1 DESMDRDSEVET
13 VLADEEWLDTSR
25 ENVYRRRSRRPNP
38 ASSARQLIEEFDE
51 EELFSTSGSLS
62 SLHEFS
68 DNDDSSSSSN
78 DDDGVDARSNG
89 ADSNNSAHSSASS
102 VNGRSHNGSIIRN
115 GASGLYKDNLGINA
129 GGHAVD
135 ATVSSSAAHTESE
148 IDVDGD
154 DGRGFRTLAAALKKE
169 KKKKAAGSAA
179 VGSSPYSSPSAWQSH
194 RVRKVIADDDDEDKD
209 DHEDDNG
216 DGYDDEGKS
225 DNENDDD
232 ADTED
237 IPGIKQRRKKSRLE
251 RGIMRR
257 HSSGMSARHSSS
269 SSNSRAIEQQQGT
282 RSAIDKSSSINDLA
296 GIEHRRRHS
305 EKRRKPRYEDPDYA
319 DSSGCPQLVYFAS
332 KGDSGSC
339 RKLLLRG
346 ATIDSTDSHGWT
358 ALHQACRHKH
368 IDVLELLLNPPTR
381 ARLHFDADV
390 DAETSSD
397 RSNAS
402 DPADSRLVRQLR
414 SPFPNVNKPT
424 LQSRLTPLHQA
435 VISDDIQIVRLLLD
449 NGAIT
454 SLVNSR
460 QLTPLD
466 TCSNERIAR
475 LLTDRAKMQRTIL
488 SRDKAGQTKLH
499 RACNSGDLELVNDLI
514 NQGADINMKDN
525 AGWTPLHEAALEGHN
540 SVVVALL
547 RHGADFAAKGFGGD
561 TPLHDA
567 CANGHY
573 DVVRSLLTVGADPH
587 LKNSKGVTP
596 EGMAREEDQEE
607 VAQLIEQYCRDGLK
621 ELLSSNLLSKTAA
634 SMQTK
639 ADDNNN
645 SKGKER
651 WSAILARQSS
661 IKPESTLKPESSG
674 VGRSVSS
681 ESVGLAES
689 DFVSSDHS
697 AFRSKQS
704 TRKGKAA
711 VIAGS
716 ALKERRSNSSQSQ
729 RQRPDSPVG
738 SSAAMSSQKRELV
751 ALRRLRE
758 EAEKPLV
765 NYYFSSNSSKLSRD
779 ERKLQKLMGTFERLE
794 RQRKPKERLHPMSPE
809 KTNDDSV
816 EHIEPSVIVHDADG
830 QENTRSPNFS
840 ADNGNNRADRS
851 ASEGDRPGSALQ
863 PGSISPSRQRGS
875 VSKKRLINEDEDK
888 DDEGNKDS
896 KEAIDSVHLMKQ
908 GSRKAGSK
916 RAKHFANNIGGRVI
930 EEDAKDASG
939 RRSEA
944 PSEGAGSKRKSLSSM
959 DSANAE
965 EISSTFVRSLTPTV
979 EIKSEYPVLAYAP
992 SGSRSQRPHQE
1003 DQGNEGIA
1011 AARRFTSVKAGS
1023 AAIRSQS
1030 SSSLKENR
1038 PSKHRLAGG
1047 LTIDETLSS
1056 AGSGSKVTRSLTPA
1070 SIAAQAIRYLPL
1082 YTIQLRC
1089 DPPTSKL
1096 DYFVVDLQIRLL
1108 LGMSV
1113 ETPSETKAR
1122 DANDKDNA
1130 ENGDDDDDND
1140 NDDEKSDINPLFEAY
1155 PHLCRQR
1162 ITEVQ
1167 KEHLW
1172 KPLAG
1177 MFVSNMQFIHG
1188 AASSSPHDDALSCA
1202 GHNNDAD
1209 KDLVDQ
1215 FTLHEKKRFVALSL
1229 YFVKL
1234 DEVVELIRKDYP
1246 QISQHGLP
1254 SISDFVVEKVSAPTK
1269 DQLKE
1274 GQVIVSPLY
1283 MSVDPYQR
1291 GRLSGTKDSYVDSY
1305 EKGEPITNFLVAKV
1319 IASANKDYKEGD
1331 LVLADNGKWQTQ
1343 YIADG
1348 SEIEKAPAREGISP
1362 KDYLGV
1368 LSMPAFTAYYGTII
1382 LGKPKAGET
1391 ILVSSAS
1398 GAVGQMVVQIAKAKG
1413 LRVVAV
1419 AGSDEKI
1426 EHVKQLGADV
1436 AFNYKKCGDYS
1447 SAIKKAA
1454 PNGIDIYFDNVGGEF
1469 LDAAIANTRNNA
1481 RIVICGQISEYN
1493 LSSPSEIHGIKSM
1506 RYILS
1511 RRVTMTGFI
1520 ILDHLHSSE
1529 HEKFYDEVSKL
1540 YKEGK
1545 IKYSFHE
1552 TSGFEN
1558 APQALLDLFSG
1569 KNVGKGIVKV

>member
-1 DESMDRDSEVET
+1 MDRDSEVET

-179 VGSSPYSSPSAWQSH
+179 
-194 RVRKVIADDDDEDKD
+194 
-209 DHEDDNG
+209 
-216 DGYDDEGKS
+216 
-225 DNENDDD
+225 
-232 ADTED
+232 
-237 IPGIKQRRKKSRLE
+237 
-251 RGIMRR
+251 
-257 HSSGMSARHSSS
+257 
-269 SSNSRAIEQQQGT
+269 
-282 RSAIDKSSSINDLA
+282 
-296 GIEHRRRHS
+296 
-305 EKRRKPRYEDPDYA
+305 
-319 DSSGCPQLVYFAS
+319 
-332 KGDSGSC
+332 
-339 RKLLLRG
+339 
-346 ATIDSTDSHGWT
+346 
-358 ALHQACRHKH
+358 H

-639 ADDNNN
+639 ADDDNN

-1246 QISQHGLP
+1246 QISQQLITITLDLSGIGLAGISLLP
-1254 SISDFVVEKVSAPTK
+1254 SSKKHLSRP
-1269 DQLKE
+1269 
-1274 GQVIVSPLY
+1274 IV
-1283 MSVDPYQR
+1283 
-1291 GRLSGTKDSYVDSY
+1291 K
-1305 EKGEPITNFLVAKV
+1305 A
-1319 IASANKDYKEGD
+1319 
-1331 LVLADNGKWQTQ
+1331 
-1343 YIADG
+1343 
-1348 SEIEKAPAREGISP
+1348 IEKNDAQNTQPVWNGPRKMVPLRYALKLHYRES
-1362 KDYLGV
+1362 L
-1368 LSMPAFTAYYGTII
+1368 AY
-1382 LGKPKAGET
+1382 E
-1391 ILVSSAS
+1391 SSHTD
-1398 GAVGQMVVQIAKAKG
+1398 K
-1413 LRVVAV
+1413 
-1419 AGSDEKI
+1419 
-1426 EHVKQLGADV
+1426 
-1436 AFNYKKCGDYS
+1436 
-1447 SAIKKAA
+1447 
-1454 PNGIDIYFDNVGGEF
+1454 
-1469 LDAAIANTRNNA
+1469 NA
-1481 RIVICGQISEYN
+1481 
-1493 LSSPSEIHGIKSM
+1493 
-1506 RYILS
+1506 
-1511 RRVTMTGFI
+1511 
-1520 ILDHLHSSE
+1520 
-1529 HEKFYDEVSKL
+1529 
-1540 YKEGK
+1540 
-1545 IKYSFHE
+1545 
-1552 TSGFEN
+1552 
-1558 APQALLDLFSG
+1558 
-1569 KNVGKGIVKV
+1569 